1 MMNLLPISLLL
12 VVSTFATVYA
22 QPETPQQSLNQYV
35 SFLSQSVEVLT
46 RRFQMVQTY
55 QTDVIQY
62 RDKHGSALRLPSS
75 GPLEAYYYQKA
86 LACTG
91 LTAAEK
97 QRLNT
102 GTEALW
108 QLLTKLD
115 KTGKALETYVRLTTY
130 QRDNLKQSDM
140 LIGEMQGLFDQFSRD
155 KALLYG
161 QIQRIYRR
169 YQPYLPN
176 DPYLVMEKEMGQV
189 LLSQQQLLDSLPCY
203 LNEASHSAWPVML
216 IQQSILADEKILVSF
231 GKPAVRY

>member
-1 MMNLLPISLLL
+1 MNHLSLCLLL
-12 VVSTFATVYA
+12 VMSTFATVYA

-35 SFLSQSVEVLT
+35 AFLNKSVEVLT

-55 QTDVIQY
+55 QDNVTQY
-62 RDKHGSALRLPSS
+62 HDKHGSALGLPSS

-86 LACTG
+86 LACSG

-102 GTEALW
+102 GTEAVW

-115 KTGKALETYVRLTTY
+115 KTGKALETYVQLNTY
-130 QRDNLKQSDM
+130 QRDNLKQSDA
-140 LIGEMQGLFDQFSRD
+140 LIDEMQVLFDQFSRD

-169 YQPYLPN
+169 YQPYLPA
-176 DPYLVMEKEMGQV
+176 DPYLAMEKEMGQV
-189 LLSQQQLLDSLPCY
+189 LLSQQQLLDSFPCY
-203 LNEASHSAWPVML
+203 LHEDSRSTWPVTL
-216 IQQSILADEKILVSF
+216 I
-231 GKPAVRY
+231 